1 MPVVS
6 NTSPILNL
14 AIVGQL
20 KLMHTLFGQVQIP
33 PAVLSELKVQEE
45 RPGSSEIQ
53 VALKAG
59 WIEVQEINS
68 PLSVQLLQQTLD
80 RGEAEAI
87 ALAMEV
93 QADWT
98 LLDER
103 DGRRVAKSL
112 GLRVTGVLGILLR
125 AKHKGELHSLS
136 EVIDALV
143 ATAGFR
149 IAPDLLAKVIAAENQ
164 S

>member
-20 KLMHTLFGQVQIP
+20 DLIRQQFEQVQIP
-33 PAVLSELKVQEE
+33 PAVLAELKVQDE
-45 RPGSSEIQ
+45 RPGSQEIKA
-53 VALKAG
+53 ALESS
-59 WIEVQEINS
+59 WIQVQEIGS
-68 PLSVQLLQQTLD
+68 PLYVQLLQQTLD
-80 RGEAEAI
+80 KGEAEAI
-87 ALAMEV
+87 ALAV
-93 QADWT
+93 ALQADWT

-103 DGRRVAKSL
+103 DGRKVAKSV

-125 AKHKGELHSLS
+125 AKREGELSSLT

-143 ATAGFR
+143 AKAGFR
-149 IAPDLLAKVIAAENQ
+149 IAPDLLAKVIAG
-164 S
+164 